1 MEKHILD
8 KADSYPDFVPL
19 DEKEFSKQM
28 EQNVVPFLQK
38 LKKTYTL
45 KTTHGSELYGETFV
59 PRTNGNASYRAVV
72 VLFHGFCEFC
82 AKFDELTYYLLK
94 QNYAVCRFDFSGHG
108 FSSRQI
114 GNTNKVHIRSFQ
126 TYVQDAF
133 YAANVLAKPLT
144 RLTQTD
150 NPAQTQKPLPL
161 FLLAHSMGGA
171 VGALFL
177 QQHPHFFNAAAL
189 CSPMLDLSLNGI
201 PLWAGKLFI
210 KTLRYTGG
218 AKCYVLGHHAYPVSY
233 TFPERKKATC
243 SENRFMYHY
252 NKRKE
257 DKQLQTWGATFAWL
271 DESLKAIKRI
281 FKKSA
286 LASITEPLIVFQAEK
301 DDTVE
306 LAGQTFF
313 AEQVPSAKL
322 ALCLNAN
329 HELYNGTNETLNR
342 WYPELF
348 RFYAA
353 HSG

>member
-1 MEKHILD
+1 LQPAPSGGFFIKHD
-8 KADSYPDFVPL
+8 DF
-19 DEKEFSKQM
+19 ETI
-28 EQNVVPFLQK
+28 FLRQVMLAVYQK
-38 LKKTYTL
+38 DFLCAALAVAALKFGDFTL
-45 KTTHGSELYGETFV
+45 K
-59 PRTNGNASYRAVV
+59 
-72 VLFHGFCEFC
+72 
-82 AKFDELTYYLLK
+82 
-94 QNYAVCRFDFSGHG
+94 SG
-108 FSSRQI
+108 RQ
-114 GNTNKVHIRSFQ
+114 SP
-126 TYVQDAF
+126 Y
-133 YAANVLAKPLT
+133 
-144 RLTQTD
+144 
-150 NPAQTQKPLPL
+150 
-161 FLLAHSMGGA
+161 
-171 VGALFL
+171 
-177 QQHPHFFNAAAL
+177 FFNAGAFATGEALTVMARAYAATVL
-189 CSPMLDLSLNGI
+189 RLREEGVAFDALYGPAYKGI
-201 PLWAGKLFI
+201 PLVAGKLFI

-218 AKCYVLGHHAYPVSY
+218 AKCYVLGHHAYPASY

-257 DKQLQTWGATFAWL
+257 DKRLQTWGATFAWL

-313 AEQVPSAKL
+313 AEQVPSAQL